1 MRTDGTFVTKR
12 METIQRVGV
21 VLFVAPD
28 QINPSWQVLA
38 DIAAFQSLAPS
49 LFQYGKGNCMREIL
63 LSGWSRRRGAG
74 PPSPTEEA

>member
-12 METIQRVGV
+12 METVQRVGV

-38 DIAAFQSLAPS
+38 DIAAFQSLEPS
-49 LFQYGKGNCMREIL
+49 SFQYRKSDCMRTIPP
-63 LSGWSRRRGAG
+63 SGWSRRRGAG
-74 PPSPTEEA
+74 PPSPTEGA